1 MTEIIRVHDEPGAA
15 EKIGGVIGTAF
26 HDLEVSA
33 WLVPPEDDRRQILR
47 GIYSRHAGHA
57 FAYGDVHATAD
68 GAAVAVWFRNDGP
81 PVPPAPGLDEYVMSL
96 KDVYADG
103 FATLAELRDEYDP
116 HLPHH
121 YLAYLAV
128 LPEQQGRGTGSALL
142 REHHRALDAA
152 GVPAYLEASSTRSR
166 ELYLRHGYRDV
177 GDPMVLPDGP
187 ALYPMMRLPGRS

>member
-1 MTEIIRVHDEPGAA
+1 MTEIIRVHDAPGAA
-15 EKIGGVIGTAF
+15 EMVGGVIGTAF

-33 WLVPPEDDRRQILR
+33 WIVPPEDDRRQILP
-47 GIYSRHAGHA
+47 GFFSRHAGHA
-57 FAYGDVHATAD
+57 FACGEIHATAD
-68 GAAVAVWFRNDGP
+68 GAAVAVWFHNDGSP
-81 PVPPAPGLDEYVMSL
+81 LPPAPGLDEWVMTL
-96 KDVYADG
+96 KDVYADR
-103 FATLAELRDEYDP
+103 FATLAEQMDEHHL

-128 LPEQQGRGTGSALL
+128 LPEHQGRGIGSDLL

-152 GVPAYLEASSTRSR
+152 GVPAYLEASNARSR

-187 ALYPMMRLPGRS
+187 PMYPMMRMPKRA